1 MKDIEVYQTNLFRKN
16 KKKLNKNQIEDLD
29 NAVKT
34 LIKNPKLGE
43 QKTGGL
49 SDIWVYKFLM
59 KGQQYLLAY
68 TWNEESRTLIA
79 LGLHKKFYRD
89 LKRSIRH

>member
-16 KKKLNKNQIEDLD
+16 KKKLIKNQIEDLD

-43 QKTGGL
+43 QKTGDL

-59 KGQQYLLAY
+59 KGQQHLLAY
-68 TWNEESRTLIA
+68 TWNEESRTLIT
-79 LGLHKKFYRD
+79 LGLHEKFYRD
-89 LKRSIRH
+89 LKKSIRY